1 MPAASPKRPCTGVLE
16 DLRWL
21 GLDWDEGP
29 EVGGPHGPYR
39 QSQRLDIYRET
50 ADRLLAQG
58 DAYPCYCTAEEL
70 DERRKAA
77 LKRGEAP
84 GYDGRCR
91 DLTQEEREAFE
102 AEGRTSVVRFR
113 MPEQEW
119 VVEDLVKG
127 TVRFA
132 ADQQRDFVLMRSDG
146 SPVFLLAVAVDDLL
160 MGVTHVVRG
169 DDLLSSAPRNMAV
182 IRALGGT
189 PPAYAHLPQVLG
201 PDRQPLSKR
210 HGSTSV
216 QAFREQGFL
225 PEALVN
231 YLALLGWSAGED
243 QEFLSREE
251 MIASFDLARV
261 SSNPAAFDTEKLTWM
276 NNHYIQQTDDD
287 ELAAQCLHFLTEAGL
302 MPDPVL
308 LRAAMPIVKERMKTL
323 VESVELLRFLFT
335 DDIELNEK
343 AAALVAKAPPGYL
356 ETAADTLD
364 AVDPWD
370 AASIAAA
377 LDSVAESAGLEP
389 HEGMAA
395 RARRRHGFEH
405 LAAAPG
411 IAGAPREG
419 TDGGARARRRRVMMK
434 RVVLL
439 VLVSIMTLGGLSVAP
454 AQSSPHSARVPS
466 VASLRPPIVW
476 HPFGYGLQRR
486 REMGAYSKRHYGVW
500 SWKLIHPQV
509 IVEHYTAGTSVTSVF
524 NYYAANSVHL
534 GELPGVCAHFV
545 IDTDGTIY
553 QEAPLGY
560 RCRHVVGI
568 NYTAIGI
575 EHVGT
580 SDAQILQQPG
590 HDAILAAAHAVARR
604 PLQDADPQRDRSRRE
619 PDEPVPSRAL
629 SVVAMPDARR
639 LAARG
644 HADVPGAAASK
655 GPRGRYLRWPATCLG
670 QPALLNEPSPPQTRS
685 SGGVASSVV
694 LRTGG

>member
-1 MPAASPKRPCTGVLE
+1 MSDGAGAVRCRFAPAPSGSLHVGNVRSALFSWLWARRNGGTFILRVEDTDASRVTEEAVHGVLE

-29 EVGGPHGPYR
+29 EVGGPYAPYR
-39 QSQRLDIYRET
+39 QSQRMDLYRET
-50 ADRLLAQG
+50 ADRLLSQG
-58 DAYPCYCTAEEL
+58 DAYRCYCTAEEL

-77 LKRGEAP
+77 LARGEAP

-91 DLTQEEREAFE
+91 DLTAQEREAFE

-146 SPVFLLAVAVDDLL
+146 SPVFLLALAVDDLM

-243 QEFLSREE
+243 REFLTREE
-251 MIASFDLARV
+251 MIASFDLERV

-287 ELAAQCLHFLTEAGL
+287 DLAARCLHFLTEAGL

-323 VESVELLRFLFT
+323 AESVELLRFLFT
-335 DDIELNEK
+335 DDIAPNEK
-343 AAALVAKAPPGYL
+343 AASLIAKAPPGYL
-356 ETAADTLD
+356 SAAATSLE

-370 AASIAAA
+370 AASIASA
-377 LDSVAESAGLEP
+377 LDSLAESAGLNRTKGWQP
-389 HEGMAA
+389 V
-395 RARRRHGFEH
+395 R
-405 LAAAPG
+405 AAATGSNISPPLPESL
-411 IAGAPREG
+411 A
-419 TDGGARARRRRVMMK
+419 
-434 RVVLL
+434 LL
-439 VLVSIMTLGGLSVAP
+439 GKERTI
-454 AQSSPHSARVPS
+454 ARV
-466 VASLRPPIVW
+466 
-476 HPFGYGLQRR
+476 
-486 REMGAYSKRHYGVW
+486 
-500 SWKLIHPQV
+500 
-509 IVEHYTAGTSVTSVF
+509 
-524 NYYAANSVHL
+524 
-534 GELPGVCAHFV
+534 
-545 IDTDGTIY
+545 
-553 QEAPLGY
+553 
-560 RCRHVVGI
+560 
-568 NYTAIGI
+568 
-575 EHVGT
+575 
-580 SDAQILQQPG
+580 
-590 HDAILAAAHAVARR
+590 
-604 PLQDADPQRDRSRRE
+604 
-619 PDEPVPSRAL
+619 RAL
-629 SVVAMPDARR
+629 AGS
-639 LAARG
+639 
-644 HADVPGAAASK
+644 AS
-655 GPRGRYLRWPATCLG
+655 
-670 QPALLNEPSPPQTRS
+670 
-685 SGGVASSVV
+685 
-694 LRTGG
+694 